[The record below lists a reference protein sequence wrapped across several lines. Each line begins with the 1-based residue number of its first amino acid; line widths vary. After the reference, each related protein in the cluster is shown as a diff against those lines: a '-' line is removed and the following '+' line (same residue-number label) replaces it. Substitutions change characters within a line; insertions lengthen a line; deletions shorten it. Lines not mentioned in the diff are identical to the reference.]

1 MEKSTKIKDK
11 IFCVEKEI
19 GILKASAKLYEEDL
33 NKVVSI
39 PTTKSKKKP
48 QIILIINRS
57 DQVGTSSN
65 LRLVDNV
72 QCLSSKKT
80 ELLQILKSGALP
92 RNCNV
97 ISLLMIESPK

>member
-19 GILKASAKLYEEDL
+19 GILKARAKLYEEDL

-48 QIILIINRS
+48 QIILITKSS

-65 LRLVDNV
+65 LWLVDNV
-72 QCLSSKKT
+72 QYLSSKKI
-80 ELLQILKSGALP
+80 ELLQ
-92 RNCNV
+92 
-97 ISLLMIESPK
+97 SLGPFQGFAM